1 MCVYCL
7 TFREKGSMQWEIR
20 DEKASSQL
28 EWICCIFSKFSLSLE
43 SVFTFLLVMVA
54 ALSVITPQ
62 NMTSCCPVSF
72 ILLTQSVAICSDNDI
87 YLTVHCNLFCF
98 HRVLGSDCHKS
109 PFVYKQLKL
118 SLKSSPSC
126 VHAQF
131 SSENNFFSS
140 STIYYIFFCQ
150 WLA

>member
-1 MCVYCL
+1 
-7 TFREKGSMQWEIR
+7 
-20 DEKASSQL
+20 
-28 EWICCIFSKFSLSLE
+28 
-43 SVFTFLLVMVA
+43 
-54 ALSVITPQ
+54 
-62 NMTSCCPVSF
+62 MTSCCPVSF

-87 YLTVHCNLFCF
+87 YLTVHSNLFYVSF
-98 HRVLGSDCHKS
+98 IVLGSDCHKS

-140 STIYYIFFCQ
+140 STIYYTFFVND
-150 WLA
+150 LHKGTLNAEIY